1 MKTGKACMLL
11 KKQGLLL
18 EGYTGVLSLARIM
31 IHLFR
36 TKGLSSKSFSWVTCT
51 IWKTAKSHFTTVR
64 EQNYDLFPN
73 IWVAGSGNA
82 KRNIYWDGIV

>member
-1 MKTGKACMLL
+1 MKKGKACMLL

-31 IHLFR
+31 IHLLK

-51 IWKTAKSHFTTVR
+51 I
-64 EQNYDLFPN
+64 
-73 IWVAGSGNA
+73 
-82 KRNIYWDGIV
+82 

>member
-1 MKTGKACMLL
+1 MLL

-18 EGYTGVLSLARIM
+18 EGYTGVLSLARIV
-31 IHLFR
+31 IHLFK

-51 IWKTAKSHFTTVR
+51 ITTVR

-73 IWVAGSGNA
+73 I
-82 KRNIYWDGIV
+82 